1 MLVYHGTSADNLK
14 SIKRD
19 GLVISTDKI
28 WTASL
33 EQVYFWTDRYLDME
47 YPDWKE
53 DGINPSEY
61 LRKQAADSAMCAA
74 AKAKDCRL
82 VVVVCDIPEDEILVD
97 NSCPNMEGAS
107 CIDRSILPSEI
118 VEIWVSNDLGLLRGY
133 FIALMMEREL
143 NAIEFSPLEMEIGK
157 IFTKAQLY
165 SDTIDDII
173 TWRKYATKN
182 HN

>member
-47 YPDWKE
+47 YPDWRE
-53 DGINPSEY
+53 DGIDPKEQ
-61 LRKQAADSAMCAA
+61 LRKQATDSAMCAA
-74 AKAKDCRL
+74 AKSKDCRL
-82 VVVVCDIPEDEILVD
+82 IVVVCDIPEDEILVD

-107 CIDRSILPSEI
+107 CIDRNILPNEI
-118 VEIWVSNDLGLLRGY
+118 VDIWVSNDLSLLRGY

-173 TWRKYATKN
+173 TWKKLSKRS
-182 HN
+182 

>member
-53 DGINPSEY
+53 DGINPSEF

-82 VVVVCDIPEDEILVD
+82 VVVVCDIPDDEILTD

-107 CIDRSILPSEI
+107 CIDRNILTNEI
-118 VEIWVSNDLGLLRGY
+118 VDIWVSNDLGLLRGH
-133 FIALMMEREL
+133 FIAMMMEREL

-173 TWRKYATKN
+173 TWKKLSKRT
-182 HN
+182 

>member
-1 MLVYHGTSADNLK
+1 MLVYHGTSADNLN

-19 GLVISTDKI
+19 GLLISTDKI

-33 EQVYFWTDRYLDME
+33 EQIYFWTDRYLDME
-47 YPDWKE
+47 YPDWRD
-53 DGINPSEY
+53 DGINPEEY

-74 AKAKDCRL
+74 AKSKDCRL
-82 VVVVCDIPEDEILVD
+82 IVVVCDIPEDEILVD

-107 CIDRSILPSEI
+107 CIDRSILPNEI

-157 IFTKAQLY
+157 VFAKAEFD
-165 SDTIDDII
+165 SETIDDII
-173 TWRKYATKN
+173 TWRKYAAKN